1 MSEIGDPIIITP
13 PSTTRVRGVTLRGTP
28 GEVSGDGEIVT
39 TLQWMRGGSPISGAT
54 GADYTTTD
62 ADAGAVVSLRQT
74 STGPGGSATRDSE
87 QQYTI
92 NGAPPT
98 IPANP
103 TVSGTPQRGQTLT
116 ATLATPTGTPT
127 IVSSVQWYQN
137 GFPLSGATSLSY
149 TVGSGLEL
157 IGAQIWVRHIAT
169 STWGSDDR
177 ESDPVTIVSAPVSTS
192 APTLSSPG
200 IYIGGGLSFEPGTWA
215 GTAPITLSYTV
226 RRDGVAIP
234 GLTGLTQAQAISALA
249 AYELVAAD
257 IGPALTIQEVATNA
271 HGSASSVSNSLSY
284 NPHTQP
290 AWLECWDA
298 AAGLTIVATGAG
310 LDDSAAT
317 GWVGRVTGALLEPP
331 SEGARPQ
338 VLTSVSPALRFD
350 GSSDRLVGPI
360 GGTIAAGSSHT
371 ILVVMGRRD
380 ATPGGGPSIAMLG
393 TAPELMGGDPSPVS
407 QLRHAGVGELAMQ
420 VRVTSIS
427 TSTGGT
433 ALPLGQVASVAAIR
447 NSASTGS
454 EVQVWKNGAQ
464 LAGGGSPGSGNSMDI
479 LALGATLLGTDYS
492 ELDLAFVGLASRAF
506 SASDWQNWNAYAS
519 WRWGIAI

>member
-1 MSEIGDPIIITP
+1 VSEFGGTILTP
-13 PSTTRVRGVTLRGTP
+13 PSTTRVRGVTLRASP
-28 GEVSGDGEIVT
+28 GEVSGDGEIAT
-39 TLQWMRGGSPISGAT
+39 SFQWLRGGSPISGAT
-54 GADYTTTD
+54 GTDYTTTD
-62 ADAGAVVSLRQT
+62 ADAGTVVSLRQI
-74 STGPGGSATRDSE
+74 STGPGGTATRDSE

-98 IPANP
+98 IPSNP
-103 TVSGTPQRGQTLT
+103 TISGTPQRGQTLT

-127 IVSSVQWYQN
+127 ISSSVQWYLN
-137 GFPLSGATSLSY
+137 GLVVSGATSLSY

-157 IGAQIWVRHIAT
+157 IGAQIYVRHSAT
-169 STWGSDDR
+169 SSWGTTNR

-200 IYIGGGLSFEPGTWA
+200 IYIGGSLSFEPGTWA
-215 GTAPITLSYTV
+215 GTSPITLSYTV
-226 RRDGVAIP
+226 RRDGVAIA
-234 GLTGLTQAQAISALA
+234 GLTGLTQAQMASALE
-249 AYELVAAD
+249 AYGLVAAD
-257 IGPALTIQEVATNA
+257 IGPDLTIQETATNA

-298 AAGLTIVATGAG
+298 AAGLSFVATGPG

-331 SEGARPQ
+331 SDVARPR
-338 VLTSVSPALRFD
+338 VLTSVSRALRFD
-350 GSSDRLVGPI
+350 GSNDMLVGPI
-360 GGTIAAGSSHT
+360 GGTIEAGSSHT

-393 TAPELMGGDPSPVS
+393 TAPTSIGGSPSPVS

-420 VRVTSIS
+420 VRFTSVS

-433 ALPLGQVASVAAIR
+433 ALPLGQVASIAAIR
-447 NSASTGS
+447 NSVPSVGQ
-454 EVQVWKNGAQ
+454 VQVWKNGTQ
-464 LAGGGSPGSGNSMDI
+464 LAAGGSPGAGNSMDI
-479 LALGATLLGTDYS
+479 LALGATLLETDYS
-492 ELDLAFVGLASRAF
+492 ELDLVFVGLAPRVF
-506 SASDWQNWNAYAS
+506 SSSDWQNWNAYAS